1 MVHPN
6 DINELQRMVTNLNEP
21 ERSSMVRLLNGFS
34 AMRQEV
40 AQLKRELE
48 TLKESKDEAAK

>member
-6 DINELQRMVTNLNEP
+6 DITELQRMVTNLNEP

-34 AMRQEV
+34 AMQQEV
-40 AQLKRELE
+40 AKLKREIKTLQE
-48 TLKESKDEAAK
+48 TEPESEQ